1 MILILGRMEQ
11 AKIWG
16 CITPLRMMARN
27 LKLMVYFW
35 KLSINVFKLWSFPG
49 GSVGKESICL
59 QCRRYRRH
67 RFNLWVRKTSWRR
80 AWQPTPVLLPG
91 EPHGGAW
98 QATVHGVAKSRH
110 SWRNWASTHACLN
123 CDWPQVTQTVE
134 SESGYRRDHRICSYE
149 VDSQVGRMLTSQRM
163 RLETWNIK
171 KESGG
176 LRQWDM
182 RTRGWN
188 DPEVW

>member
-1 MILILGRMEQ
+1 MCSNYGVFQVAQWVKNLSACNAGDIEDAGSISGWGR
-11 AKIWG
+11 
-16 CITPLRMMARN
+16 L
-27 LKLMVYFW
+27 
-35 KLSINVFKLWSFPG
+35 PG
-49 GSVGKESICL
+49 GGHGNLLQYSCL
-59 QCRRYRRH
+59 E
-67 RFNLWVRKTSWRR
+67 N
-80 AWQPTPVLLPG
+80 PTDT
-91 EPHGGAW
+91 EAW
-98 QATVHGVAKSRH
+98 QATVHGVANSRH

-176 LRQWDM
+176 LRQWDV